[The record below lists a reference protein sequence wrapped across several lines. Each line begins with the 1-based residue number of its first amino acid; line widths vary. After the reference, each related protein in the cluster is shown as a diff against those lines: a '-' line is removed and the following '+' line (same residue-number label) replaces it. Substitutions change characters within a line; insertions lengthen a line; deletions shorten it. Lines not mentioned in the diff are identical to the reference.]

1 MLIENAK
8 KEDKDFIIFA
18 NKEINIASG
27 LKETFINENIDKDI
41 LCDNPKC
48 ECLIVRDN
56 NEQVAM
62 CLYSKI
68 YWANQGQGVYLS
80 QVYVKPEYRKQGIFK
95 MIINNILDNDSS
107 IKFITCL
114 VGNENEDMQASMNK
128 TGWKTADLK
137 SYYFKR

>member
-1 MLIENAK
+1 
-8 KEDKDFIIFA
+8 
-18 NKEINIASG
+18 
-27 LKETFINENIDKDI
+27 
-41 LCDNPKC
+41 
-48 ECLIVRDN
+48 
-56 NEQVAM
+56 M

-68 YWANQGQGVYLS
+68 YWANQGEGLYLS